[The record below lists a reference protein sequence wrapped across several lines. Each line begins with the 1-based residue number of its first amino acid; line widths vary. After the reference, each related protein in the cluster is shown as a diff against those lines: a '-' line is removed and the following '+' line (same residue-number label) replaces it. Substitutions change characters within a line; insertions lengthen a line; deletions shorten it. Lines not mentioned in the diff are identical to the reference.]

1 MSAASNTPLPL
12 PPGWEERTDAKG
24 RIFYVDHNSR
34 TTTWTR
40 PVPAVA
46 PVSSLSSNGSPAPSG
61 VSAVATAAP
70 TPTRP
75 SMTNGQ
81 IATTHHSQQ
90 NIEPTI
96 PSRSVTPMAATI
108 ATSTPS
114 LPRASLRL
122 STSTLTPEL
131 ESSKAY
137 FANNPMIQA
146 LCRKILPSRVPD
158 KDRLQC
164 FRCQVKFGGLS
175 VVLRH
180 HCRSCGDIYCGKCS
194 NHRIMLPLPGDEYA
208 EESRV
213 CDYCFEHI
221 SAGPPFSSSS
231 ERHKLIFD
239 ILFRRPEFSFKIW
252 KYYSQLQISTNF

>member
-1 MSAASNTPLPL
+1 MSASGASLPPL

-24 RIFYVDHNSR
+24 RVFYVDHNTR
-34 TTTWTR
+34 TTTWNR
-40 PVPAVA
+40 PPP
-46 PVSSLSSNGSPAPSG
+46 PVSSTNGPLNGIPLA
-61 VSAVATAAP
+61 ATTAAP
-70 TPTRP
+70 TSTRP

-81 IATTHHSQQ
+81 ITATHHSQQ
-90 NIEPTI
+90 HIEPTTA
-96 PSRSVTPMAATI
+96 TP
-108 ATSTPS
+108 TPS

-146 LCRKILPSRVPD
+146 LCRKILPNRVPD
-158 KDRLQC
+158 KERHQC
-164 FRCQVKFGGLS
+164 FKCQVKFGGLS

-194 NHRIMLPLPGDEYA
+194 NHRLLLPLPGEDYA

-213 CDYCFEHI
+213 CDYCYEHI
-221 SAGPPFSSSS
+221 SAGTPHQYPPLRWF
-231 ERHKLIFD
+231 
-239 ILFRRPEFSFKIW
+239 
-252 KYYSQLQISTNF
+252 N